1 MILQKQNQLRKL
13 LTAGNDFAG
22 RFLSPSEIEA
32 FLQFYGL
39 VLKWNPV
46 MNLTTDIE
54 PGDFYRRHL
63 FEACYLTGR
72 IQAEITAVWD
82 LGSGLGIP
90 GVPLAVL
97 RPDLQVTLVE
107 AMRRKAIFLEEVVD
121 RLSLNNVKVA
131 VKRIEDLPSLPTKS
145 LVTARAI
152 DKMAQLL
159 PTILKLSE
167 PCPQLLLL
175 GGEEI
180 TLELAALI
188 LPTDHLTA
196 NLVPQSQ
203 ASYLLDVRRFT

>member
-1 MILQKQNQLRKL
+1 MILQKQNQLRNL

-22 RFLSPSEIEA
+22 RFLSPAEIEA
-32 FLQFYGL
+32 FLQFYSL
-39 VLKWNPV
+39 VFKWNPV
-46 MNLTTDIE
+46 MNLTTEIE
-54 PGDFYRRHL
+54 PAEFCRRHL
-63 FEACYLTGR
+63 FEACYLSGR

-82 LGSGLGIP
+82 LGAGLGIP

-121 RLSLNNVKVA
+121 RLGLKNVKVA
-131 VKRIEDLPSLPTKS
+131 VKRIEDLPRLPEKS
-145 LVTARAI
+145 LVTARAV

-167 PCPQLLLL
+167 PCSQLLLL
-175 GGEEI
+175 GGEDI
-180 TLELAALI
+180 ALELKSLI
-188 LPTDHLTA
+188 LPTDQLTT

-203 ASYLLDVRRFT
+203 ASYLLDVLRFT